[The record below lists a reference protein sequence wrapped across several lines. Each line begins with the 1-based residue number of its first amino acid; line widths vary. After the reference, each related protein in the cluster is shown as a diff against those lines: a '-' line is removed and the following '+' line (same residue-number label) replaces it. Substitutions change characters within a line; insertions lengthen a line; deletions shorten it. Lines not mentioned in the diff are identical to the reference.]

1 MSAKKSSVVPP
12 EIDCI
17 ESQTVVEPE
26 PPETRWQRHKHLAL
40 AVVAGLIVGGL
51 MLSAFFVWLRA
62 KSPTLNSPGEVAQE
76 ATPTPIPEEPSFT
89 AVLVGYGG
97 AGHDGSSLTDSILIA
112 RVLLEQKRVILLSV
126 PRDLWVSVSTES
138 DGEKS
143 MKINAVYVLHGPEV
157 FKQTLGDVTGWKID
171 RYFGLDFRGFT
182 QAIDSLG
189 GVELTVDRAFND
201 YEYPITGRE
210 RMVCEEEKDETGAV
224 TATPDPVPEDGI
236 LSVADEIAAG
246 LLDRETLPENVKN
259 YPCRYEHLKFEAG
272 PQTLTGTQAL
282 KYARSRHSAEDGND
296 FNRARRQQN
305 LIVALGTQVIRTN
318 SITKIPS
325 LFSTLRG
332 NTATDF
338 SALEIAEWLAKAAEL
353 RQYPISSLLLSD
365 KNYLKQGYSSDR
377 QFVLQPLAGQF
388 EWSAIRGWLKG
399 VTGRD
404 QFLAYPVIEIQTP
417 PSQRVFVEEQSAFLA
432 SSSAW
437 PVRVNSVG
445 AARSSTAS
453 AVIYPLVPNLQTS
466 DLELLA
472 ERFVGS
478 IDSSRISSS
487 SSVLNGP
494 HIRIEWR

>member
-1 MSAKKSSVVPP
+1 MSLKKSSAVPP
-12 EIDCI
+12 ESDSSEEQII
-17 ESQTVVEPE
+17 VRPE
-26 PPETRWQRHKHLAL
+26 VPETWWQRHKHLTL
-40 AVVAGLIVGGL
+40 AVIAGLIVGALLLG
-51 MLSAFFVWLRA
+51 AFFVWQRG
-62 KSPTLNSPGEVAQE
+62 KSTEPNSPGQIAQE
-76 ATPTPIPEEPSFT
+76 ATPTPVPEEPSFT

-112 RVLLEQKRVILLSV
+112 RVLLEQKRVVLLSV
-126 PRDLWVSVSTES
+126 PRDLWVNVQTP

-157 FKQTLGDVTGWKID
+157 FKQTLGEVTGWKID

-189 GVELTVDRAFND
+189 GVELTVERSFND

-210 RMVCEEEKDETGAV
+210 RMVCEEEIDEYGAV
-224 TATPDPVPEDGI
+224 VATPDPVPADGI
-236 LSVADEIAAG
+236 TSVADEIAAG

-259 YPCRYEHLKFEAG
+259 YPCRYEHLRFESG
-272 PQTLTGTQAL
+272 LQTLTGTQAL

-318 SITKIPS
+318 SITQIPS

-338 SALEIAEWLAKAAEL
+338 TALEIAEWLAKAPEV
-353 RQYPISSLLLSD
+353 RQYPITSLLLSD
-365 KNYLKQGYSSDR
+365 KNYLSQGFSSDR
-377 QFVLQPLAGQF
+377 QFVLQPVAGQF
-388 EWSAIRGWLKG
+388 EWQAIQSWLKG
-399 VTGRD
+399 VTVRD
-404 QFLAYPVIEIQTP
+404 QTFAYPVIEIQTP
-417 PSQRVFVEEQSAFLA
+417 SAQRVFVEDQVAFLA
-432 SSSAW
+432 TSSAW

-445 AARSSTAS
+445 ARSASAS
-453 AVIYPLVPNLQTS
+453 AVVFPLVHNLQVN

-472 ERFVGS
+472 ERFQAV
-478 IDSSRISSS
+478 IDTSRISSS
-487 SSVLNGP
+487 SAVLNGP